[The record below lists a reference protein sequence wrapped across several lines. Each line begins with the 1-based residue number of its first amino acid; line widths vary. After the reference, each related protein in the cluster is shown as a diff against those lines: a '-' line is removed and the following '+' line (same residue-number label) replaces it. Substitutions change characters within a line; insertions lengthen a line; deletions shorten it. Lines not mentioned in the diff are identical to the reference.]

1 MFKGILK
8 SEMIRFLNLKK
19 ILLVCVVFVLVLLAG
34 EYDYASAAYRVGA
47 EHSNGIVEI
56 LEDALMF
63 DKFKIVMVMLLTSV
77 YAGSFCVDDNTHYLR
92 LVLSRTDLVSYV
104 QAKYIVNTVG
114 SIILSIVCFLVAT
127 LCLLPFFNLASEE
140 VGGQFYYE
148 DLVRDFPLIY
158 ILLMGLQFGLLV
170 GAFGSLGL
178 LFSAFQPD
186 AFVSIGI
193 SGLAF
198 YLSVSYIPADSVFDV
213 WDVMSLVQSVS
224 KSCDGSRAV
233 SLTWSL
239 LYPMMVIY
247 ISGYF
252 FYRRMKWRCVNENI

>member
-1 MFKGILK
+1 MFRGILK

-19 ILLVCVVFVLVLLAG
+19 ILLICVAFVLVLLFG
-34 EYDYASAAYRVGA
+34 QYDYMKVAYLAGP

-56 LEDALMF
+56 LENALMF
-63 DKFKIVMVMLLTSV
+63 DKYKIVMVMLLASV

-114 SIILSIVCFLVAT
+114 SVILSIACFLTAT
-127 LCLLPFFNLASEE
+127 ACLLPVFNLVSEE
-140 VGGQFYYE
+140 VGDQFYYK

-213 WDVMSLVQSVS
+213 WAVMSLTQSFF
-224 KSCDGSRAV
+224 KSSDGFTAV
-233 SLTWSL
+233 NLIWSL